1 LKGVEVV
8 RSFDELKKE
17 WLKDE
22 KFARVYDSKR
32 PLRLFIRVIK
42 SARLE
47 MGLSQK
53 DLAEAIGTSQSVIAR
68 IEAGKQNISY
78 EMMNRLSDTLDL
90 KLHIIA
96 TKEEVIT
103 LPTGLCEKLLTA
115 GGLDESS
122 DYSNVVRETL
132 ENSLE
137 VREVLGRNPEFLK
150 ELSTKIN
157 QISDAYHID
166 AIDAIKYILTL
177 GEATWEKLESE
188 HVLDQPERCD
198 EECLAG

>member
-1 LKGVEVV
+1 V

-47 MGLSQK
+47 KGLSQK

>member
-1 LKGVEVV
+1 M

>member
-1 LKGVEVV
+1 V